1 MRDFGII
8 CGWKMVSCRGSAIF
22 GTASAGVNAFTTAS
36 TWANDTML
44 GMNGEGAVQKGGV
57 YGGFLNNAG

>member
-1 MRDFGII
+1 MRG
-8 CGWKMVSCRGSAIF
+8 M
-22 GTASAGVNAFTTAS
+22 ASAGVNAFTVAS
-36 TWANDTML
+36 TWADDTML